1 MTRMEFSF
9 LEETLV
15 AWRHVRAGVV
25 DELKNIPPDKLDF
38 RPTPEVRSVREL
50 VQHILEVAMF
60 HTAELSRPDTNL
72 KRYPMSEWGR
82 RYAATAYDAT
92 KKQDLVKLLRSQI
105 KDAESAFRRM
115 GDLALWQLIEQF
127 DGSLVTKFQRV
138 HDGIGQEMY
147 HRGQLTTYAR
157 LMGRE
162 PALTKL
168 IRRGD

>member
-1 MTRMEFSF
+1 MSHLEFSF

-15 AWRHVRAGVV
+15 AWRHVRYGLIDEVKNVPAG
-25 DELKNIPPDKLDF
+25 KLDF

-60 HTAELSRPDTNL
+60 HTAELTRPDTNL

-82 RYAATAYDAT
+82 RYAAVAYRAT
-92 KKQDLVKLLRSQI
+92 TKQDLVKLLRSQL
-105 KDAESAFRRM
+105 KDSEMAFRRM
-115 GDLALWQLIEQF
+115 GDLALWQPIEQF
-127 DGSLVTKFQRV
+127 DGSIVTKFQRV
-138 HDGIGQEMY
+138 HDGIAQEMY
-147 HRGQLTTYAR
+147 HRGQLATYAR